1 MIRGRWTYK
10 LTAALAAVALS
21 GAVAAMPA
29 GAGQRHKPAPHP
41 DPEEPITVVASG
53 LEAPFGLSGRYQN
66 IFVAESGSNQ
76 VVRVDPDRGP
86 DGNAT
91 PVISD
96 LPSPAAV
103 ARTTDGLA
111 IVTSGADAPDAD
123 LEGTASVYWVFGDIQ
138 GPATPV
144 ADLQAYELENNPD
157 GQLQFDPETGEPLD
171 ALSNPF
177 GLGVAPDGRS
187 VYVADGG
194 ANDVLHVT
202 PDGEV
207 TTFFVPPVVTT
218 GVCEGRPN
226 NDPEHAG
233 CDPVPTGVVVGPDGR
248 IYVST
253 LSAEAPGEGIV
264 YVLDEN
270 GEILDTIGGLDS
282 PTGVAVDDDGNIYV
296 SEVLYGAPAEDEEP
310 PPDFDPSTVG
320 RIVRI
325 SSDGEQTYAA
335 VTMPTGLL
343 WLRGT
348 LYASAWSTAGFLGI
362 EGAGQVVAV
371 HDSAFS

>member
-1 MIRGRWTYK
+1 MAIG
-10 LTAALAAVALS
+10 
-21 GAVAAMPA
+21 GAVAALPA
-29 GAGQRHKPAPHP
+29 GAGQRHKPT
-41 DPEEPITVVASG
+41 PEPAEPITVLASG
-53 LEAPFGLSGRYQN
+53 LEAPFGLSARYQN
-66 IFVAESGSNQ
+66 IFVAESGKGQ
-76 VVRVDPDRGP
+76 VVRVDPKAGP
-86 DGNAT
+86 DDNAT
-91 PVISD
+91 PVITD

-103 ARTTDGLA
+103 ARTRDGLA

-138 GPATPV
+138 GPATLV

-157 GQLQFDPETGEPLD
+157 GQPHFDPETGEPLD
-171 ALSNPF
+171 SISNPF
-177 GLGVAPDGRS
+177 GVGVAPDGRS

-226 NDPEHAG
+226 NDAEHAG
-233 CDPVPTGVVVGPDGR
+233 CDPVPTGVTVGPDGR

-264 YVLDEN
+264 YILDES

-282 PTGVAVDDDGNIYV
+282 PTGVAIDDDGNVYV
-296 SEVLYGAPAEDEEP
+296 SDVLHGAPPEDEEP

-325 SSDGEQTYAA
+325 GPDGERTYAA

-343 WLRGT
+343 WFNGT